1 MSKCFSDHLGMLE
14 NVKKMLVQVTFSC
27 DYHTRIAVS
36 RPQLAASR
44 QQAKM
49 HLVTKSGQAYSY
61 WLNTM
66 KSKVH

>member
-1 MSKCFSDHLGMLE
+1 MGKIQAWSAMLGMLE
-14 NVKKMLVQVTFSC
+14 NVKKMHVQITFSC

-49 HLVTKSGQAYSY
+49 RLVTKSGQA
-61 WLNTM
+61 
-66 KSKVH
+66 